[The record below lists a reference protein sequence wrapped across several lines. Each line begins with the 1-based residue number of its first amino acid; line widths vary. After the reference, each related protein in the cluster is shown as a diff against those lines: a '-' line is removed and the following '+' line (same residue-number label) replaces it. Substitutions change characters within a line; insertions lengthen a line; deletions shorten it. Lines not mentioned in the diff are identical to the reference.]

1 MTTQQSRGV
10 GRPDGVVLVSIW
22 FFIQAGLAL
31 LGLAAIV
38 IFAFPAV
45 ITGTATGSDRYFA
58 VAGVSFAALVVAFFA
73 ALPLVTA
80 IGLLGLHGWARWVAL
95 VLGAL
100 GLIAFPIG
108 TAAGV
113 LIIWYMLSDEAK
125 RAFGVPG
132 SQAPTAEHGSPPAA
146 GEPGAESPEG

>member
-1 MTTQQSRGV
+1 MTTQQNRGA

-73 ALPLVTA
+73 ALPLATA
-80 IGLLGLHGWARWVAL
+80 IGLLGLHGW
-95 VLGAL
+95 
-100 GLIAFPIG
+100 
-108 TAAGV
+108 
-113 LIIWYMLSDEAK
+113 
-125 RAFGVPG
+125 
-132 SQAPTAEHGSPPAA
+132 
-146 GEPGAESPEG
+146 

>member
-1 MTTQQSRGV
+1 MTTQQNHGA

-95 VLGAL
+95 VLGGL

-108 TAAGV
+108 TAAGI

-125 RAFGVPG
+125 QAFGVPG
-132 SQAPTAEHGSPPAA
+132 HQAPTAEAGSLPGA
-146 GEPGAESPEG
+146 GEPDAESPDG